1 METRMPTVA
10 AHAAAP
16 QHAVPALLPPGLG
29 WCHVVPGFLSPQEC
43 RQLTSAAQARGF
55 ASAGSDYPPS
65 YRNNDRQV
73 LDDPAL
79 AAGLLQRLRPH
90 VPPTLQAH
98 GEEWQLD
105 SLNERLRLCRYGP
118 GQAFHIHQDGV
129 HHRSA
134 GLRSHLTFMVYL
146 TDGGE
151 FEGGDTLFYDRGPGT
166 EPPRVVGRLRP
177 RAGSLIVF
185 DHALWH
191 AGEQVTAGVKH
202 IIRSDVLY
210 RRATPTAAPDAAPP
224 PGPWEPAHN
233 GYVWTLAALP
243 GLTTPRLMSTSS
255 DPPRG
260 CGPAWERPGA
270 RPGGRVASGGRDA
283 VIRIWSPEGRC
294 LRELQGHTRSVLGL
308 AALGGQRLVSVSRDR
323 SLRVWDL
330 ASGRCEYADTGHDA
344 ALLAVAVVGPPDRP
358 LLATGSA
365 DGLVRVAAALPGAQ
379 ARQLAG
385 HGGWVWAVAALG
397 PAQLA
402 SASEDGSVRLWDLA
416 SGACVE
422 RLDTGVPLRTLAVA
436 PDGQALAVGGIDGR
450 LRLWRR
456 DGPQWRPQPGW
467 LAHGAAVRR
476 VRFAA
481 DGTLASA
488 GEDGW
493 VRLWH
498 GSGAPLGDVT
508 RHGNFATDVLPLEG
522 AGWLS
527 CSYDGSLRCSDAG
540 SVGATPCGIK

>member
-1 METRMPTVA
+1 MPT
-10 AHAAAP
+10 AAAP
-16 QHAVPALLPPGLG
+16 AAALQHALPAGLG
-29 WCHVVPGFLSPQEC
+29 RCHVVPGFLSRQEC
-43 RQLTSAAQARGF
+43 RQLTDAAQARGF
-55 ASAGSDYPPS
+55 AAAGSDYPPS

-79 AAGLLQRLRPH
+79 AARLLQRLRPH

-98 GEEWQLD
+98 GEDWQLH
-105 SLNERLRLCRYGP
+105 SLNERLRLCRYRP
-118 GQAFHIHQDGV
+118 GQAFHIHQDGA

-134 GLRSHLTFMVYL
+134 SLRSHLTFMVYL
-146 TDGGE
+146 TDGDE
-151 FEGGDTLFYDRGPGT
+151 FEGGDTLFYEHGPGI

-191 AGEQVTAGVKH
+191 AGEQVTAGVKY

-210 RRATPTAAPDAAPP
+210 RRTTPAAEPP
-224 PGPWEPAHN
+224 AGPWEPAHR
-233 GYVWTLAALP
+233 GYVWTLAALSG
-243 GLTTPRLMSTSS
+243 GL
-255 DPPRG
+255 
-260 CGPAWERPGA
+260 
-270 RPGGRVASGGRDA
+270 VASGGRDA
-283 VIRIWSPEGRC
+283 VIRLWSAQGRC
-294 LRELQGHTRSVLGL
+294 LRELRGHTQSVLGL
-308 AALGGQRLVSVSRDR
+308 AALGGERLVSVSRDR
-323 SLRVWDL
+323 SLRVWDV
-330 ASGRCEYADTGHDA
+330 ASGRCEHADTAHDA
-344 ALLAVAVVGPPDRP
+344 ALLAVAVAGPPDRP

-365 DGLVRVAAALPGAQ
+365 DGLVRVGAALPGVQPAPMQ
-379 ARQLAG
+379 PLAG

-397 PAQLA
+397 PALLA

-416 SGACVE
+416 RRACVE

-436 PDGQALAVGGIDGR
+436 PDGQALAVGSIDGR

-498 GSGAPLGDVT
+498 GNGAPLGDVT
-508 RHGNFATDVLPLEG
+508 RHGNFATDVLLLEG

-527 CSYDGSLRCSDAG
+527 CSYDGSLRRSGAG
-540 SVGATPCGIK
+540 GGVGATPCGIK